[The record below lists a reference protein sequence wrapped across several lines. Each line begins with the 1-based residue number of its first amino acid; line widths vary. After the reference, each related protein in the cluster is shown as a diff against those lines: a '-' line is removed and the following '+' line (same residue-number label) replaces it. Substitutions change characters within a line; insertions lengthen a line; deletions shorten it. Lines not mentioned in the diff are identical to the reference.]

1 MSLNKVITSVNALV
15 NNVSIPSEQLNNVVC
30 IDVENNR
37 IGVKNGN
44 PEYEIDISGTI
55 NTNFININ
63 NQNNPI
69 DSFDISYQK
78 TFLRFSRGLQLMEDL
93 SCNNINAKQIISDI
107 SFTNNVDIHGD
118 LSCNAINTKLI
129 ISDISFTKN
138 VDIHGDLSCNAIISD
153 ISFTKNVDIHGD
165 LSCNSIISDISF
177 TKNVDINIDLRITG
191 DLYTPGGVVKTSDDR
206 YKHNEKIITNG
217 LEIIRK
223 LQPQTYDK
231 TKTFKDI
238 DFQGVV
244 NEPHI
249 REAGLIAQ
257 ELYAINDLSFTV
269 FEGDNNNPYY
279 VRYDDVFIF
288 GLAAVKELD
297 TIVSNL
303 SEKVSN
309 LSNESGDISN
319 TNVNNIPNTNVSNI
333 YNTKLSN
340 LLGVVKNQN
349 ALIQSLNEKITSLES
364 RIINL
369 E

>member
-1 MSLNKVITSVNALV
+1 M
-15 NNVSIPSEQLNNVVC
+15 
-30 IDVENNR
+30 
-37 IGVKNGN
+37 
-44 PEYEIDISGTI
+44 
-55 NTNFININ
+55 
-63 NQNNPI
+63 
-69 DSFDISYQK
+69 
-78 TFLRFSRGLQLMEDL
+78 
-93 SCNNINAKQIISDI
+93 
-107 SFTNNVDIHGD
+107 
-118 LSCNAINTKLI
+118 
-129 ISDISFTKN
+129 
-138 VDIHGDLSCNAIISD
+138 SCNAIISD
-153 ISFTKNVDIHGD
+153 ISFA
-165 LSCNSIISDISF
+165 
-177 TKNVDINIDLRITG
+177 KNVDINIDLRITG
-191 DLYTPGGVVKTSDDR
+191 DLYTPDGLVKTSDDR
-206 YKHNEKIITNG
+206 YKHNEKIIANG

-223 LQPQTYDK
+223 LQPQIYDK

-269 FEGDNNNPYY
+269 VEGDDNNPYY

-309 LSNESGDISN
+309 LTNEPRDISNTNVNNISNTNVNNIPN

-349 ALIQSLNEKITSLES
+349 ALIQSLNEKITSLET

>member
-93 SCNNINAKQIISDI
+93 TCNNINAKQIISDI

-138 VDIHGDLSCNAIISD
+138 VDI
-153 ISFTKNVDIHGD
+153 
-165 LSCNSIISDISF
+165 
-177 TKNVDINIDLRITG
+177 NIDLRVNG
-191 DLYTPGGVVKTSDDR
+191 DLFTTTGLVETSDDR

-238 DFQGVV
+238 DFRGVV
-244 NEPHI
+244 NEAHI

-257 ELYAINDLSFTV
+257 ELYAINDLSFAV
-269 FEGDNNNPYY
+269 FEGDDNNPYY
-279 VRYDDVFIF
+279 VRYNNVFIF

-309 LSNESGDISN
+309 LTNEPRDISN

-349 ALIQSLNEKITSLES
+349 ALIQSLNEKITSLET

>member
-15 NNVSIPSEQLNNVVC
+15 NNVSIQTDQLNNVVC

-44 PEYEIDISGTI
+44 PEYEIDISGTL

-69 DSFDISYQK
+69 NSFDISYEK

-93 SCNNINAKQIISDI
+93 SCNNIDAK
-107 SFTNNVDIHGD
+107 
-118 LSCNAINTKLI
+118 L
-129 ISDISFTKN
+129 
-138 VDIHGDLSCNAIISD
+138 IISD

>member
-15 NNVSIPSEQLNNVVC
+15 NNVSIQTDQLNNVVC

-44 PEYEIDISGTI
+44 PEYEIDISGTL

-69 DSFDISYQK
+69 NSFDISYEK

-93 SCNNINAKQIISDI
+93 SCNNIDA
-107 SFTNNVDIHGD
+107 
-118 LSCNAINTKLI
+118 KLI

-138 VDIHGDLSCNAIISD
+138 VDIHGDLSCNAINTKLIISD